1 MTEAMEAPAN
11 VGATSGTEV
20 EVRPTVQ
27 PFLKYTSTC
36 LPNIS
41 LIKTPQNSNSNPS
54 PPKEKKK
61 SKAKAAKEKE
71 KKTEVVLRHC
81 DVIKDEFWEERR
93 YLLEG

>member
-1 MTEAMEAPAN
+1 MEAPAN
-11 VGATSGTEV
+11 LGATSGTKIEV
-20 EVRPTVQ
+20 CPTVQ
-27 PFLKYTSTC
+27 PFLITC
-36 LPNIS
+36 RPNIS
-41 LIKTPQNSNSNPS
+41 IIKTPQNSNSNPS